1 MRLGLATISA
11 LTGIFVLS
19 VPSEVEGAAVVPT
32 PISAKHATA
41 PFVERGYRLLPDL
54 LSGTP
59 RWIVATYVVYPS
71 ATNFVISLA
80 TVRVYKNVYWAK
92 RHGAITATDRFRY
105 PAAYRVGNVVLY
117 VKVIGHPERR
127 QKLVSALQKLGLPL
141 RIY

>member
-41 PFVERGYRLLPDL
+41 PFVEPGYRVLPDL
-54 LSGTP
+54 LSGKP
-59 RWIVATYVVYPS
+59 RWIVATYVIYPPRPD
-71 ATNFVISLA
+71 FSLA
-80 TVRVYKNVYWAK
+80 TLRVYKNVYWAK
-92 RHGAITATDRFRY
+92 RDAAISATHRFRY
-105 PAAYRVGNVVLY
+105 PAAYRVANVVLY
-117 VKVIGHPERR
+117 VSVIGHPDRR